1 MGDLLG
7 MPEWLA
13 IVVWTVIVLVTV
25 LAYGNYSIRKTHKL
39 LAKRRPNPTREQF
52 IKLLAPD
59 VDGDVASWLW
69 DTTCPYYQPLTP
81 HPEDHLIKDA
91 RIDDDDVTMDWL
103 PTFAKSRQLNW
114 KDWPDWPK
122 GWELT
127 VRNFA
132 RWLQLGVD
140 ALRQA

>member
-1 MGDLLG
+1 MRDLLG

-13 IVVWTVIVLVTV
+13 IVVWIVIVLAAM
-25 LAYGNYSIRKTHKL
+25 LAYGNYSIRKAHRS
-39 LAKRRPNPTREQF
+39 LAKRRLNPTREQF
-52 IKLLAPD
+52 IDLLAPD
-59 VDGDVASWLW
+59 VDDDVAGWLW
-69 DTTCPYYQPLTP
+69 DTTCPYYRPLTP

-103 PTFAKSRQLNW
+103 PAFAKSRQMNW

-122 GWELT
+122 DWELT

-140 ALRQA
+140 ALRPA

>member
-13 IVVWTVIVLVTV
+13 IVVWTVIVLATV

-59 VDGDVASWLW
+59 VDGDVASWAII
-69 DTTCPYYQPLTP
+69 P
-81 HPEDHLIKDA
+81 
-91 RIDDDDVTMDWL
+91 
-103 PTFAKSRQLNW
+103 
-114 KDWPDWPK
+114 
-122 GWELT
+122 
-127 VRNFA
+127 
-132 RWLQLGVD
+132 
-140 ALRQA
+140 LRQVSLDSVGSRDSEGT